1 MTVAPPSLTDKGR
14 SWPKSATVYRAAMI
28 TAIKAYGRELQP
40 GTDHPPVKTVE
51 LEKVREEFERRYPLD
66 DGDRSKQ
73 LAKRRQVFKRSRAG
87 AERGGLIGGRE
98 VDGVFVVW
106 FVNPEDQALNGNA
119 SRPAGVA

>member
-1 MTVAPPSLTDKGR
+1 
-14 SWPKSATVYRAAMI
+14 MI

-40 GTDHPPVKTVE
+40 DTDHPPVKTVE

-66 DGDRSKQ
+66 DGNRSKQ
-73 LAKRRQVFKRSRAG
+73 LATRRQVFKRSRAE
-87 AERGGLIGGRE
+87 AERRGLIDGRE

-119 SRPAGVA
+119 SQTGRCEAIKRSHQTWR